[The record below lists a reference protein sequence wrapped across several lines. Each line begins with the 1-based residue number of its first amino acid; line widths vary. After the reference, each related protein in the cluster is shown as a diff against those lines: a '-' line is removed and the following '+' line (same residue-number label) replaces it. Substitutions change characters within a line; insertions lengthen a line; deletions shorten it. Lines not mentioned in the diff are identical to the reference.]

1 MRSSVSVI
9 LSSPTPDPNM
19 SHPDYEQTPH
29 DHAAILVLVKHIGE
43 ELTAKCFNKI
53 YERICR
59 LNHIKVVDSNGT
71 QRPVWAKY
79 TKDYLVG
86 NNDWGDFQT
95 HRCLLGLIS
104 VGKCK
109 NQVELNELCRLH
121 ETLKV
126 KYSTTLYNSRCIIL
140 GVGGEGEEMP
150 TPANFKSLALFYGS
164 DGDLGAQ
171 FEAQLTEFLS
181 SLFWVLESKRHK
193 RCREKIERVSL
204 LLAPFEK
211 RDFVGLD
218 MESRSNK
225 KRCVGRMTKHL
236 GDLCLQAGLPA
247 EALGYYHTAA
257 ESLRAINDWL
267 WIGGAS
273 EGLCAASAILLYP
286 NMCRNYPVHRNSS
299 LPEGSQTNPRSS
311 ISDPLEVSLPAP
323 EVLHKPDKILSPD
336 DILKSYR
343 EAIIHYSKYQ
353 NAGVIETEACYK
365 AARIAIEQNS
375 IVQAASFLQNV
386 VFINLTLSE
395 EEKIQ
400 RLMSLSELY
409 TRIGFHRKASF
420 YRRLAAT
427 RYVSARN
434 PETNWEQCYNLM
446 LQALPGYKLTLDPA
460 DYPPGRLVGWPGLQK
475 LVLQDL
481 VIAAKRVGHSAV
493 ATRHMTFLL
502 QVMWNQLTAAE
513 RHDNAL
519 QLQILSSQCEG
530 APVPLVLDSG
540 LVIPPANLIN
550 IPQTESFT
558 IQNLK
563 PHLRP
568 CKLMKTKEDFGP
580 FLFTP
585 FNFGSLERKTKLPNK
600 LDYLWVAE
608 EMGEVTLQLTNPLS
622 LELEVSNMR
631 LLTSGVVFESLPLT
645 LSLPPEAVNYS
656 VTLMGSPKEVGE
668 LEITGYSTHTL
679 GVKSNCRLKHIPK
692 ISQPTYTIE
701 VIPAL
706 PVLNVSVQTR
716 AKQLDPDSPQKTG
729 ASDWSGTAPSSMKDS
744 SVCLYAGESME
755 CVVVLKNE
763 SDRAVQWLDMSI
775 ETVLDPSVQRQT
787 IWWDEDCALNQL
799 PLEAGGTI
807 QVPLHLY
814 GHTNF
819 LGVPPPS
826 AFVPDSGSMKSS
838 MFSGPSSFLST
849 ASSARPGATPVSAS
863 SASFRSGP
871 SSLNSFSSQFN
882 KMSAENAPKTVVD
895 CQLKVRYSGDP
906 GLTSGYCRVSSANL
920 HIDIIPSIIV
930 TNWDVLPAET
940 SDQFYL
946 VLDIINM
953 TNQELDLNYTDAKS
967 ILIEENESCRVP
979 IPVERCP
986 LSKIGK
992 LLESA
997 DSMKDLV
1004 ELSAACSEHIWS
1016 LVKLKWA
1023 LATGECPRRSGEASL
1038 HGITLS
1044 SDMLDVVRM
1053 SPVNWEVLLNSKSI
1067 RSSQGESEL
1076 TSKIGQCLN
1085 VGVWVH
1091 NSLSWPLVNLE
1102 LSLQFFQDHQNG
1114 VTNYQLDTR
1123 LATAGVTQVQLP
1135 EVQEHGKVYH
1145 ECNVVFFTPG
1155 QYKVNIQC
1163 TSSEK
1168 HVWKLIPPLEIEV
1181 SK

>member
-1 MRSSVSVI
+1 
-9 LSSPTPDPNM
+9 M

-53 YERICR
+53 YDRICR
-59 LNHIKVVDSNGT
+59 LNHIKVVDSNGI

-140 GVGGEGEEMP
+140 GLDDKSEEEQLP

-164 DGDLGAQ
+164 DGDLGTQ
-171 FEAQLTEFLS
+171 FESQLTEFLS

-299 LPEGSQTNPRSS
+299 LPEGSQGNPRSS

-460 DYPPGRLVGWPGLQK
+460 DYPPGRLEGWPGLQK

-502 QVMWNQLTAAE
+502 QVMWWQLTPTE
-513 RHDNAL
+513 RQESAL

-540 LVIPPANLIN
+540 LVIPPANLIT

-608 EMGEVTLQLTNPLS
+608 EVGEVTLELSNPLS

-679 GVKSNCRLKHIPK
+679 GVKSNCRLKNIPK
-692 ISQPTYTIE
+692 VSQPTYTIE

-706 PVLNVSVQTR
+706 PVLHVSIQT
-716 AKQLDPDSPQKTG
+716 KTKLE
-729 ASDWSGTAPSSMKDS
+729 SES
-744 SVCLYAGESME
+744 SVCLYAGESVE
-755 CVVVLKNE
+755 CTLVLKNE
-763 SDRAVQWLDMSI
+763 SERPVQWLDMSI
-775 ETVLDPSVQRQT
+775 ETLLEPAVQQQT

-799 PLEAGGTI
+799 PLKPGDQI
-807 QVPLHLY
+807 QVPIHLY

-819 LGVPPPS
+819 LGIPPPS
-826 AFVPDSGSMKSS
+826 AFIQDSGSIKSS

-849 ASSARPGATPVSAS
+849 ASSARPGVTPVSAS

-895 CQLKVRYSGDP
+895 CQLKVRYSGEP

-953 TNQELDLNYTDAKS
+953 TNQELDLNYTEAKS

-992 LLESA
+992 FFESN

-1004 ELSAACSEHIWS
+1004 ELSAACSEHISS
-1016 LVKLKWA
+1016 LVKLQWA
-1023 LATGECPRRSGEASL
+1023 LSPSERSGQASL

-1044 SDMLDVVRM
+1044 SEMLDVVRM

-1067 RSSQGESEL
+1067 KSAGDCEL
-1076 TSKIGQCLN
+1076 SSKIGQCMNL
-1085 VGVWVH
+1085 GVWVY
-1091 NSLSWPLVNLE
+1091 NSLSWPLLNME

-1114 VTNYQLDTR
+1114 VSNYQLDTR
-1123 LATAGVTQVQLP
+1123 LATAGVTHVQLP
-1135 EVQEHGKVYH
+1135 EVLQHGKVYH

-1168 HVWKLIPPLEIEV
+1168 HIWKLIPPLEIEV
-1181 SK
+1181 AK